1 MLYLAYIKFY
11 YMDTTEILENT
22 PLYLTRVFSRGTHAN
37 SRHFVIFVFYHNMA
51 SSRQFLDVCDADLA
65 RFSEEKENENTKK
78 KTESDL
84 TIFSGYLASINE
96 RRHIAMLPYGV
107 AFNFYPYNKKNIS
120 RWLWKYDLF
129 SRVKNNILLTRCTRS

>member
-1 MLYLAYIKFY
+1 
-11 YMDTTEILENT
+11 
-22 PLYLTRVFSRGTHAN
+22 
-37 SRHFVIFVFYHNMA
+37 MA

-78 KTESDL
+78 KTKSDL
-84 TIFSGYLASINE
+84 TIFREYLASINE
-96 RRHIAMLPYGV
+96 RRHIALLPDGV

-129 SRVKNNILLTRCTRS
+129 SRVKNNILLTRCARS